1 MTAALNETAADPRRI
16 IADLQRELDARTAER
31 DAALARETAA
41 AVLLQNANNSVRASE
56 ERHSLVTQ
64 AVAEGIYD
72 WDIARNALW
81 VSPRLIEIFGLTGES
96 LSAADWNARVHPDD
110 FEHYRTALRDCFKA
124 VTARLHC
131 EYRIRLTNGEYRWV
145 EDHGLPTR
153 DGAGR
158 AVRLVGAVSDITER
172 KEAEHALRE
181 ALEQQTATA
190 QILEVINR
198 SPGNLAPVFEAMV
211 ERALRLC
218 EADEAAVRS
227 FDGRLLHLVAAH
239 GEPDAFEKLS
249 ELGPS
254 DLSRPGGLYDPF
266 TRGERVVHIA
276 DVRETEAFRSK
287 PIARKRLELRNIRTW
302 LAVALRREGALLGVI
317 NVHRHEV
324 RPFTEKQI
332 ALLENFAAQAVIAI
346 ENARLLG
353 ELQQRTADLQ
363 ELLEYQTATSDVLK
377 VISRSTFDLDGVLE
391 TLAASAATLA
401 QSDTVFVFRRE
412 GELVRLVA
420 QYAPTP
426 AFGAV
431 IGSLTLGPD
440 RRSTTGRALMTGEVV
455 HITDVQADPD
465 YRLQES
471 EIDRIGSTMAAPLL
485 RDGETIGVITLARL
499 RVEPFTER
507 QIELVRTFADQAV
520 IAIENARLI
529 TETQEALEQQTA
541 TAEVLQVINASPGDL
556 APVFDAML
564 EKATRLCEAETGEF
578 AALRER

>member
-131 EYRIRLTNGEYRWV
+131 EYRIQLTNGEYRWV

-153 DGAGR
+153 DGTGR

-172 KEAEHALRE
+172 KEAEQALRE

-363 ELLEYQTATSDVLK
+363 ESLEYQTATSDVLK
-377 VISRSTFDLDGVLE
+377 VISRSTFDLD
-391 TLAASAATLA
+391 ARDSKPW
-401 QSDTVFVFRRE
+401 RRA
-412 GELVRLVA
+412 RR
-420 QYAPTP
+420 P
-426 AFGAV
+426 GAV
-431 IGSLTLGPD
+431 
-440 RRSTTGRALMTGEVV
+440 R
-455 HITDVQADPD
+455 
-465 YRLQES
+465 
-471 EIDRIGSTMAAPLL
+471 
-485 RDGETIGVITLARL
+485 
-499 RVEPFTER
+499 
-507 QIELVRTFADQAV
+507 
-520 IAIENARLI
+520 
-529 TETQEALEQQTA
+529 
-541 TAEVLQVINASPGDL
+541 
-556 APVFDAML
+556 
-564 EKATRLCEAETGEF
+564 
-578 AALRER
+578 